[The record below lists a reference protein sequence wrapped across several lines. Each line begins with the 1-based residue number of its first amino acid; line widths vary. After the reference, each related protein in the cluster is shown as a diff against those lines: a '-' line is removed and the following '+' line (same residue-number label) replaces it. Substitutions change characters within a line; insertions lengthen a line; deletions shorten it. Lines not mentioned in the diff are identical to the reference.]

1 MSMLG
6 PDWSETE
13 VLSFRESQ
21 KRDFHTIVINQPKAK
36 FLVFSL
42 ILLQ

>member
-21 KRDFHTIVINQPKAK
+21 ELDFQTLVINQPKK
-36 FLVFSL
+36 VLVFSL
-42 ILLQ
+42 VLQK